1 MNRGQGLKNPQIW
14 MYHSVAEHVG
24 PGDDPFE
31 ITVTSARLADHLRWL
46 GARGLRGVSVRELLA
61 APDPSRL
68 VGLTFDDGYEDFALL
83 AVPLLRKHG
92 CTATVYLVAGRI
104 GQYNAWESHGPVK
117 PLMDMALIEQCAEAG
132 MELGSHG
139 LRHVR
144 LSGQDPDRLTA
155 EVAESRIALQR
166 LTGQPIDGYC
176 YAYGDLDERAV
187 AAVRAAGYDY
197 ACAIRPGPHVGRH
210 ALPRFYVGDRDN
222 GPRLTAKRVR
232 AGMRGRGVPT
242 ARYAAGQA
250 DGRG

>member
-1 MNRGQGLKNPQIW
+1 MNRDLSLKNPQIW
-14 MYHSVAEHVG
+14 MYHSVAERVR

-31 ITVTSARLADHLRWL
+31 ITVTATRLADHLRWL
-46 GARGLRGVSVRELLA
+46 AARGLRGVSVRELLA

-68 VGLTFDDGYEDFALL
+68 VGLTFDDGYQDFSVR
-83 AVPLLRKHG
+83 AVPLLREHG

-117 PLMDMALIEQCAEAG
+117 TLMDMAQIEQCAEAG

-139 LRHVR
+139 LRHLR
-144 LSGQDPDRLTA
+144 LSQQDPDRLTA
-155 EVAESRIALQR
+155 EVAESRTALQR
-166 LTGQPIDGYC
+166 LTGRPIDGYC

-197 ACAIRPGPHVGRH
+197 ACAIRPGPHAGRH

-222 GPRLTAKRVR
+222 GLSLAAKRVR
-232 AGMRGRGVPT
+232 AGVRGRGVPA
-242 ARYAAGQA
+242 ARYAAGSA
-250 DGRG
+250 DGR